1 MKKILNIFYIS
12 LLIIFSN
19 HISVFAKTF
28 KDFRQNHIHSGDLK
42 IDNKLTLKFPEG
54 EWIVANR
61 EGDSYGPLR
70 INLTTFVQLKNKEI
84 SKVIEVLVFTGGLY
98 PTDMNHY
105 IEHDTFYQNIEG
117 YSCKKYKGNALL
129 EVYKRGS
136 AHNCLRVRH
145 IDVQRHLYNPPKD
158 WQKTASAQFRAWMR
172 RNEVTIPDLLLWS
185 YHSYFAR
192 TQAGKW
198 TVVSYVE
205 DPKHYGAKK
214 KYNPDR
220 YNSEFHPNKINNFPE
235 AKKIMQKF
243 IEKSIYRHKEIEH
256 MYKMPK
262 RHRLKLSSLS
272 TKKSDNLAGD
282 LSDKLKQLSD
292 LYEKGSLTK
301 EEFIKAKEQ
310 LLK

>member
-1 MKKILNIFYIS
+1 MKKILFIFY
-12 LLIIFSN
+12 
-19 HISVFAKTF
+19 VFFAVLFFEFEQANAKIF

-42 IDNKLTLKFPEG
+42 IDKKLTLKFPEG

-70 INLTTFVQLKNKEI
+70 INLTTFVQLKNKEV

-98 PTDMNHY
+98 PTDMNLI
-105 IEHDTFYQNIEG
+105 IEHATFYENIEG

-145 IDVQRHLYNPPKD
+145 VDVQRHLYNPPKD

-172 RNEVTIPDLLLWS
+172 RNEITIPDLLLWS

-192 TQAGKW
+192 TQAGRW
-198 TVVSYVE
+198 TVISYVE

-243 IEKSIYRHKEIEH
+243 IEKSIYRHKEIER
-256 MYKMPK
+256 MYKIPK
-262 RHRLKLSSLS
+262 RHVLKFSNITSVNS
-272 TKKSDNLAGD
+272 NNLADD
-282 LSDKLKQLSD
+282 LKKLSD
-292 LYEKGSLTK
+292 LYNKGALTK
-301 EEFIKAKEQ
+301 EEYEKAKKN